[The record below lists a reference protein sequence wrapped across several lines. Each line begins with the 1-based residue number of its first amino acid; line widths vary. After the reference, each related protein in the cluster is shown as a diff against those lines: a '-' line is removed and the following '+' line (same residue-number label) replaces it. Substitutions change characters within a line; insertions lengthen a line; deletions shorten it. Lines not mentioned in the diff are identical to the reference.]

1 MSKSIK
7 CKSCKQEIS
16 KGTSYC
22 PHCGKKQSNFF
33 MRHKV
38 ITIIGILIIIGIF
51 SHYNKNSNNKTANVQ
66 TKTSTTT
73 VTSSQNKTVSN
84 SKPTK
89 SNTPVPT
96 IKARQ
101 VIGTATNLGAGTFT
115 VGTDIKAGL
124 YDVTPTDGSGNLIIT
139 NKDKTLNT
147 NEVLGNLDDIG
158 VSKVRVKISDG
169 DTIKLESINN
179 THFEPVTNPFV
190 TTYQLTT
197 LYAGRWIVGEDI
209 AIGKY
214 NVTTIKGSGNF
225 IIYDSLGIPET
236 NEILG
241 GDYGVS
247 NVTVTLKEGDIINL
261 ASLNQV
267 NFTPMN

>member
-51 SHYNKNSNNKTANVQ
+51 SHYNKT
-66 TKTSTTT
+66 
-73 VTSSQNKTVSN
+73 
-84 SKPTK
+84 
-89 SNTPVPT
+89 
-96 IKARQ
+96 RQ

-139 NKDKTLNT
+139 TLCEKPT
-147 NEVLGNLDDIG
+147 PLGVG
-158 VSKVRVKISDG
+158 
-169 DTIKLESINN
+169 
-179 THFEPVTNPFV
+179 
-190 TTYQLTT
+190 
-197 LYAGRWIVGEDI
+197 WI
-209 AIGKY
+209 A
-214 NVTTIKGSGNF
+214 
-225 IIYDSLGIPET
+225 L
-236 NEILG
+236 
-241 GDYGVS
+241 
-247 NVTVTLKEGDIINL
+247 
-261 ASLNQV
+261 
-267 NFTPMN
+267 